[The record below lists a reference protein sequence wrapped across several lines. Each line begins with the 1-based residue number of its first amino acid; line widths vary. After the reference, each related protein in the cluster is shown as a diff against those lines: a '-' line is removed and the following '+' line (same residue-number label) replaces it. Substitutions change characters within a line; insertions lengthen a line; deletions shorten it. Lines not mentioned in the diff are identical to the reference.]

1 MVEGMDTRGVA
12 GLVAGVAG
20 CAFGV
25 AGAVSGQAAFMLAA
39 AASAVV
45 AGASSLALL
54 QQARQAERRASAVT
68 AELAIRANIEHSV
81 PERVRSVIDPETGL
95 GDARF
100 FELVLETHVARARRQ
115 LWPCAV
121 VLLEVSPSVG
131 ETWGETLA
139 EIAAVV
145 RRTLREADV
154 AARLRGG
161 TFAVVL
167 DDTDESGAVWAA
179 ERLQAAVEASGLRP
193 RRLSAGVACYPAHG
207 LTAAEVL
214 DQAQE
219 ALARA
224 CAATSNGP
232 GRVEVAHVDLR

>member
-1 MVEGMDTRGVA
+1 MDTRGAA

-20 CAFGV
+20 CGFAV
-25 AGAVSGQAAFMLAA
+25 AGAATGQAGFMVAA
-39 AASAVV
+39 AASAV
-45 AGASSLALL
+45 AAAASSLALL
-54 QQARQAERRASAVT
+54 QQARLAERRASAAT
-68 AELAIRANIEHSV
+68 AELAIRSQIQHSV
-81 PERVRSVIDPETGL
+81 PERARSVIDRDTGL

-100 FELVLETHVARARRQ
+100 FELVLQTRVATARRQ
-115 LWPCAV
+115 LWPCGV
-121 VLLEVSPSVG
+121 VLLDVSPSVG
-131 ETWGETLA
+131 ETWSETLA

-161 TFAVVL
+161 TFGVVL
-167 DDTDESGAVWAA
+167 DDTDEAGAVWAA
-179 ERLQAAVEASGLRP
+179 ERLQAAVVASGLRP

-207 LTAAEVL
+207 LTAGEVL

-224 CAATSNGP
+224 CAASASNGP